1 MWSVNMANMKR
12 IEKRLAVVEDWMQQ
26 FEKGTGPKMVL
37 DNMNWLIEQLRNIG
51 GQMMQTNDALQ
62 NMQQQ
67 FQTNVDIVNQ
77 FIEEQELTL
86 QWNAKLQQIREQ
98 QDAVQESSTEEVS
111 LQEQAESGEEVR
123 EENEEG
129 N

>member
-1 MWSVNMANMKR
+1 MANMKR
-12 IEKRLAVVEDWMQQ
+12 IEKRLEKVEDWMQQ

-98 QDAVQESSTEEVS
+98 QDAVQESSTEEVP
-111 LQEQAESGEEVR
+111 LQEQAEGGEEVR
-123 EENEEG
+123 EENKEG

>member
-12 IEKRLAVVEDWMQQ
+12 IEKRLEKVEDWMQQ

-98 QDAVQESSTEEVS
+98 QDAVQESSTEEVP
-111 LQEQAESGEEVR
+111 LQEQAEGGEEVR
-123 EENEEG
+123 EENKEG

>member
-1 MWSVNMANMKR
+1 MKR

>member
-1 MWSVNMANMKR
+1 MANMKR